1 MSPKREL
8 PDADCKNCYYKLGSY
23 AESTYQWCYMFKE
36 SPGNKCGQFR
46 TINITPLKHAV
57 EVRNEY

>member
-1 MSPKREL
+1 MSKEREL
-8 PDADCKNCYYKLGSY
+8 PDADCKSCYYKLGSY

-46 TINITPLKHAV
+46 TIKTFDG
-57 EVRNEY
+57 ERNE

>member
-1 MSPKREL
+1 MALEVVMSKEREL

-46 TINITPLKHAV
+46 TIKTFDGERK
-57 EVRNEY
+57 